1 MPWTSSCSAAVTTSS
16 TARLCP
22 RWITSAPLAC
32 RMRRM
37 MLMAASWPSKSDAA
51 VTKRILF
58 FVLYSVCREALR
70 SVMAAPMRPDLA
82 GETEA
87 TLRLRKRQARSALMP
102 QSIPSR
108 GGAFLSDRRVAQPQR
123 VEDDRHR
130 ARAHRGG
137 CKHRVQKQ
145 AGPGEEHPRR
155 NRHAE
160 SVVDER
166 QEQILADIAHRGARK
181 PPRANDTAQVAFDER
196 DPRAL
201 DRHVRPGAHCDADVG
216 LGERGR
222 VVHAVARHRHGVTLL
237 AQRFHD
243 GAFLL
248 GEYVRVNFLDPEP
261 PGHRP

>member
-58 FVLYSVCREALR
+58 FVLYSVCPEALR

-82 GETEA
+82 GER
-87 TLRLRKRQARSALMP
+87 RLLYVYVNVKLVPPSRHSLSFGLWCILLDRSAP
-102 QSIPSR
+102 
-108 GGAFLSDRRVAQPQR
+108 QPQR
-123 VEDDRHR
+123 VDDDRHR
-130 ARAHRGG
+130 ACAHRGG

-145 AGPGEEHPRR
+145 AGPGEKHPRR

-160 SVVDER
+160 SVVYESE
-166 QEQILADIAHRGARK
+166 EQVLADISHRGARK
-181 PPRANDTAQVAFDER
+181 ASHPHDSAQVSFDER
-196 DPRAL
+196 
-201 DRHVRPGAHCDADVG
+201 
-216 LGERGR
+216 
-222 VVHAVARHRHGVTLL
+222 
-237 AQRFHD
+237 
-243 GAFLL
+243 
-248 GEYVRVNFLDPEP
+248 
-261 PGHRP
+261 